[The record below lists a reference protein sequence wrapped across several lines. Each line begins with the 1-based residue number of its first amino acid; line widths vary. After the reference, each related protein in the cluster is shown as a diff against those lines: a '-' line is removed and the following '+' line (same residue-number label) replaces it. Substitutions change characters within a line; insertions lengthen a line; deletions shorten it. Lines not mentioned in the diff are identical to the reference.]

1 MCLSSRRNQARRG
14 NDTRLRRFALRA
26 TALDQLSA
34 RVDADEIIEWRHGF
48 RSPLRQTFI
57 THDGPAAAAALRLRI
72 EHELK
77 RACHLPYCLES
88 VSLD

>member
-1 MCLSSRRNQARRG
+1 MVPIHPRRRVSRLETQPGA
-14 NDTRLRRFALRA
+14 
-26 TALDQLSA
+26 
-34 RVDADEIIEWRHGF
+34 
-48 RSPLRQTFI
+48 PRQTFI

-77 RACHLPYCLES
+77 RACQLPYYLES